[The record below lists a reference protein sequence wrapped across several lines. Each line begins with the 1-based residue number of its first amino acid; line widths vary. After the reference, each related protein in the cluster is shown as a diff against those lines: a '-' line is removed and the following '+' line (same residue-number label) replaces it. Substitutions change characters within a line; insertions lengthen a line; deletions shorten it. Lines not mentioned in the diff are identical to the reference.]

1 MTRMLEHQVAVVTGA
16 SRGIG
21 RAIAVALA
29 GEGAGV
35 VVNYVHNKAA
45 AEETASAIREAGGEA
60 LTVQGDVSDRST
72 HTRILDEAIR
82 GFGRLDILVNNAGMS
97 KRQAFLEVE
106 AEAFDY
112 QIGVNFT
119 GPFFLTQAAGRIMAA
134 QGHGKIIN
142 ISSVHD
148 AQPMRLNSAYCAA
161 KSALVMMTKCA
172 ALELAAAGVQVNCV
186 SPGAILTDEN
196 RPRLEDPAY
205 LANVLAKIPT
215 GRVGGVDDITG
226 AVLLLASPA
235 SAYITGAVLY
245 VDGGMLLQG

>member
-1 MTRMLEHQVAVVTGA
+1 MTRILEGHVAVVTGA

-29 GEGAGV
+29 GEGARV
-35 VVNYVHNKAA
+35 VVNFVSNKAA
-45 AEETASAIREAGGEA
+45 AEEVASVIREAGGDA
-60 LTVQGDVSDRST
+60 LIVQGDVSDRAA
-72 HTRILDEAIR
+72 HARILDEAIR

-97 KRQAFLEVE
+97 KRQTFLEVD
-106 AEAFDY
+106 AATFDY
-112 QIGVNFT
+112 TLGVNFT
-119 GPFFLTQAAGRIMAA
+119 GPYFLTQAAGRAMAA

-148 AQPMRLNSAYCAA
+148 TQPMRLNSAYCAA

-172 ALELAAAGVQVNCV
+172 ALELAPAGVQVNCV

-205 LANVLAKIPT
+205 LAQVLAKIPA

-245 VDGGMLLQG
+245 VDGGMLLHG

>member
-1 MTRMLEHQVAVVTGA
+1 MTRILEGQVAVVTGA

-29 GEGAGV
+29 GEGARV
-35 VVNYVHNKAA
+35 VVNFVSNKAA
-45 AEETASAIREAGGEA
+45 AEEVASVIREAGGDA
-60 LTVQGDVSDRST
+60 LTVQGDVSDRAA
-72 HTRILDEAIR
+72 HARILDEAIR

-97 KRQAFLEVE
+97 KRQTFLEVD
-106 AEAFDY
+106 AATFDY
-112 QIGVNFT
+112 TLGVNFT
-119 GPFFLTQAAGRIMAA
+119 GPYFLTQAAGRAMAA

-148 AQPMRLNSAYCAA
+148 TQPMRLNSAYCAA

-172 ALELAAAGVQVNCV
+172 ALELAPAGVQVNCV

-205 LANVLAKIPT
+205 LAQVLAKIPA

-245 VDGGMLLQG
+245 VDGGMLLHG

>member
-1 MTRMLEHQVAVVTGA
+1 MTRTLDGQVAVVTGA

-21 RAIAVALA
+21 RAIALALA
-29 GEGAGV
+29 GEGARV
-35 VVNYVHNKAA
+35 VVNYVHNQEA
-45 AEETASAIREAGGEA
+45 AEETAAAIREAGGEVR
-60 LTVQGDVSDRST
+60 TVQGDVSDRAA
-72 HTRILDEAIR
+72 HARILDEAIS

-97 KRQAFLEVE
+97 KRQPFLEVD
-106 AEAFDY
+106 AAAFDY
-112 QIGVNFT
+112 TLGVNFT
-119 GPFFLTQAAGRIMAA
+119 GPFFLTQAAGRVMAA

-172 ALELAAAGVQVNCV
+172 ALELAASGVQVNCV

-196 RPRLEDPAY
+196 RPRLEDPVY
-205 LANVLAKIPT
+205 LAQVLAKIPS

-245 VDGGMLLQG
+245 VDGGMLLHG